1 MIVRLLSVFSTIL
14 ALVLV
19 LVWPVSAGAE
29 TISLQPVADTTLIQG
44 APLNNL
50 GGAGFFNA
58 GTAGNGNQNRGLIL
72 FDLGSAVP
80 AGAVI
85 MRAELTLD
93 VVRQPSSDRQ
103 NSDFVLRR
111 MLQSWGEGAQV
122 PADGDSPGQGAAADA
137 DETTWR
143 FRFATSVPWSQPGGQ
158 AGVDFANAISSSAF
172 VSGAGEQVTFA
183 STPALVADLQW
194 WMNHPEANFGWMLN
208 TASEDVSKT
217 ARSFASRESGFGPTL
232 TLDFVAVPE
241 PSARSLIGLFLV
253 CAAVAV
259 GVRSSRN
266 SPGFRKRFSR
276 KHREATQR

>member
-1 MIVRLLSVFSTIL
+1 MIVPLTPVLSTLLTI
-14 ALVLV
+14 ALVSSR
-19 LVWPVSAGAE
+19 PVSVAAE

-58 GTAGNGNQNRGLIL
+58 GTAGNGGQNRALIL
-72 FDLGSAVP
+72 FDLSSVVP
-80 AGAVI
+80 AGAII
-85 MRAELTLD
+85 MRAELAMD

-122 PADGDSPGQGAAADA
+122 PADGESPGQGAAADGGEA
-137 DETTWR
+137 TWL
-143 FRFATSVPWSQPGGQ
+143 FRLATSVPWSQPGGQ
-158 AGVDFANAISSSAF
+158 VGVDFANAISSSAF

-194 WMNHPEANFGWMLN
+194 WINHPEANFGWMLN
-208 TASEDVSKT
+208 TTAEDVGKT

-232 TLDFVAVPE
+232 TLDFVTVPE
-241 PSARSLIGLFLV
+241 PGMISLVSLFLL
-253 CAAVAV
+253 CAAAV
-259 GVRSSRN
+259 IRPRRPLS
-266 SPGFRKRFSR
+266 
-276 KHREATQR
+276 